1 MQVSFIRYWMLCF
14 CYEINQLAIQP
25 RGGKWKF
32 FGSQATHTCWYSHC
46 WELFLRAH
54 WYWDWLEDTEWRI
67 VLGNMIITH
76 WVMVWYTIELIN
88 MKHPKPPFSLELFKN
103 DMLKGGTSMCNHD
116 LYSSIITISNEF
128 LFPPTSHLSSST
140 FSSGSHCSIKDHM
153 LQKRL
158 LEVTH
163 SMFFI

>member
-1 MQVSFIRYWMLCF
+1 MQVSFIRYWMLCL

-76 WVMVWYTIELIN
+76 WVMVWYIIELIN

-103 DMLKGGTSMCNHD
+103 DMVKGGTSMCNQD
-116 LYSSIITISNEF
+116 LYSSVITISNEF
-128 LFPPTSHLSSST
+128 LFPPLFICLLVLLVTVVTVASKT
-140 FSSGSHCSIKDHM
+140 TCYK
-153 LQKRL
+153 KNL